1 MEKAFIINRLGGV
14 KLIIYIIELLLSR
27 YTNEVPRVEG
37 YGIKPLFILLYIYI
51 YILSNK
57 NKE

>member
-37 YGIKPLFILLYIYI
+37 YSIKPLFILLYIYI